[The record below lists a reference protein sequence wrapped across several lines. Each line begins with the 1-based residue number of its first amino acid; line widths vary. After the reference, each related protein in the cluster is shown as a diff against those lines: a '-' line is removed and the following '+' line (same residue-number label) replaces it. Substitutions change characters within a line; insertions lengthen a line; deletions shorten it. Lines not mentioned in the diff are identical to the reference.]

1 MRNSVNLL
9 WGWFSLCL
17 WLSLNL
23 WLLGLNE
30 VLAPKFPRAWVVG
43 VAKAVGAGEA
53 LAGYLR
59 KHIESTQDKLNSYL
73 CDPPFVH
80 CPVERS
86 LQYVGPVVGVVLGMV
101 DAQVVPQLVHGHV
114 LRLVH
119 GDACILK
126 GILKLGTS
134 LVGAVDQLEG
144 AIEPLP
150 SETLQLSI
158 LLGKL
163 QSFPKMTIL

>member
-1 MRNSVNLL
+1 MTNSVNLL

-43 VAKAVGAGEA
+43 VAKAVGAREA
-53 LAGYLR
+53 LAGYLG
-59 KHIESTQDKLNSYL
+59 KHIEFTQNKSNSYL

-119 GDACILK
+119 GDARVLK
-126 GILKLGTS
+126 GVLKLGS
-134 LVGAVDQLEG
+134 RLVSAVDELKG
-144 AIEPLP
+144 AAEPLAT
-150 SETLQLSI
+150 ETLQGAV
-158 LLGKL
+158 LLGIL
-163 QSFPKMTIL
+163 QGFPGPT